1 MHQLIST
8 KRVSELNQLGIFLI
22 PDETQTRM
30 AYYVLRSWGHYLF
43 FPHPGVKNMYPFFKS
58 QGGIYKVFDH
68 QVPFPYYNGELFKI
82 FGASTIGSTLE
93 HHPDFLVEEWGVDYG
108 DPDLNISSG
117 VFELVH
123 KKINFRFLDLELSQT
138 SSASNEFSRDA
149 SID

>member
-1 MHQLIST
+1 MHQLIPSQ
-8 KRVSELNQLGIFLI
+8 RVADLNRLGIYLI
-22 PDETQTRM
+22 PDETESRM

-68 QVPFPYYNGELFKI
+68 LVPFPYYNGELFRI

-108 DPDLNISSG
+108 DPDLQINAG

-123 KKINFRFLDLELSQT
+123 KKINFRFLETQNSQT
-138 SSASNEFSRDA
+138 ILGVNDFCREA
-149 SID
+149 SIE